1 VEFIRTFLFTP
12 GNNQIRIEKAYSLG
26 ADAVILDLEDAV
38 AVSEKKAARHMVKAV
53 LVKPKDL
60 ATYVRINSLTTE
72 SFYNDLVEIIEPGLD
87 GIILPKSETAE
98 DVRKV
103 DWLISLLERE
113 KNFPSGK
120 IDLIP
125 LVESALGVLNS
136 KEIAAA
142 CPRISRLAFGA
153 MDYTLDIGTGS
164 SKAGSELFYAR
175 AQLVA
180 ASRAAGKKPPVDT
193 VYPDIRDVEGL
204 LAETQAVKQLGFFG
218 KLVIH
223 PNQIDPVNKVFSP
236 TEEEVLWAAKAATA
250 FDQAEAQ
257 GTASIQLEGKFIDYP
272 VAMRA
277 KRALQL
283 AAAIASKSPALSRK
297 Q

>member
-1 VEFIRTFLFTP
+1 MELIRTFLFTP
-12 GNNQIRIEKAYSLG
+12 GNNEIRVEKAYGLG

-38 AVSEKKAARHMVKAV
+38 AVTEKKAARQMVKAI
-53 LVKPKDL
+53 LAKPRNV
-60 ATYVRINSLTTE
+60 ATFVRVNSLPTGF
-72 SFYNDLVEIIEPGLD
+72 FYGDLVEMVQPGLD

-98 DVRKV
+98 DVLKV
-103 DWLISLLERE
+103 DWLISLLEQE
-113 KNFPSGK
+113 KNLPAGK

-125 LVESALGVLNS
+125 LVESALGILNA

-142 CPRISRLAFGA
+142 CARVSRVAFGA
-153 MDYTLDIGTGS
+153 IDYTLDIGTS
-164 SKAGSELFYAR
+164 CSQAGSELFYAR

-193 VYPDIRDVEGL
+193 VYPDIKDIEGL
-204 LAETQAVKQLGFFG
+204 LLETKIVKQLGFFG
-218 KLVIH
+218 KMVIH

-236 TEEEVLWAAKAATA
+236 TEEEVLWASKVAAA

-277 KRALQL
+277 KRTLQL
-283 AAAIASKSPALSRK
+283 AAAIAGKKP
-297 Q
+297 

>member
-1 VEFIRTFLFTP
+1 MELIRTFLFTP
-12 GNNQIRIEKAYSLG
+12 GNNEIRVEKAYGLG

-38 AVSEKKAARHMVKAV
+38 AVTEKKAARQMVKAI
-53 LVKPKDL
+53 LAKPRNA
-60 ATYVRINSLTTE
+60 ATYVRVNSLPTG
-72 SFYNDLVEIIEPGLD
+72 FFFGDLMEMIQPGLD

-103 DWLISLLERE
+103 DWLISLLEQE
-113 KNFPSGK
+113 KTLPAGK

-125 LVESALGVLNS
+125 LVESALGILNA

-142 CPRISRLAFGA
+142 CARVSRVAFGA
-153 MDYTLDIGTGS
+153 IDYTLDIGIS
-164 SKAGSELFYAR
+164 CSQAGSELFYAR

-180 ASRAAGKKPPVDT
+180 ASRAVGKKPPVDT
-193 VYPDIRDVEGL
+193 VYPDIRDIEGL
-204 LAETQAVKQLGFFG
+204 LVETKAVKQLGFFG
-218 KLVIH
+218 KMVIH

-236 TEEEVLWAAKAATA
+236 TEEDVLWASKVAAA

-277 KRALQL
+277 KRTLQL
-283 AAAIASKSPALSRK
+283 AAAIAGKKP
-297 Q
+297 

>member
-1 VEFIRTFLFTP
+1 MELIRTFLFTP
-12 GNNQIRIEKAYSLG
+12 GNNEIRVEKAYGLG

-38 AVSEKKAARHMVKAV
+38 AVTEKKAARQMVKAI
-53 LVKPKDL
+53 LAKPRNA
-60 ATYVRINSLTTE
+60 ATYVRVNSLPTG
-72 SFYNDLVEIIEPGLD
+72 FFFGDLVEMIQPGLD

-103 DWLISLLERE
+103 DWLISLLEQE
-113 KNFPSGK
+113 KTLPAGK

-125 LVESALGVLNS
+125 LVESALGILNA

-142 CPRISRLAFGA
+142 CARVSRVAFGA
-153 MDYTLDIGTGS
+153 IDYTLDIGTS
-164 SKAGSELFYAR
+164 CSQAGSELFFAR

-193 VYPDIRDVEGL
+193 VYPDIKDIEGL
-204 LAETQAVKQLGFFG
+204 LVETKAVKQLGFFG
-218 KLVIH
+218 KMVIH

-236 TEEEVLWAAKAATA
+236 TEEDVLWASKVAAA

-277 KRALQL
+277 KRTLQL
-283 AAAIASKSPALSRK
+283 AAAIAGKKP
-297 Q
+297 

>member
-1 VEFIRTFLFTP
+1 MELIRTFLFTP
-12 GNNQIRIEKAYSLG
+12 GNNEIRVEKAYGLG

-38 AVSEKKAARHMVKAV
+38 AVTEKKAARQMVKAI
-53 LVKPKDL
+53 LAKPRNA
-60 ATYVRINSLTTE
+60 ATFVRVNSLTTGF
-72 SFYNDLVEIIEPGLD
+72 FYGDLVEMVQPGLD

-98 DVRKV
+98 DVLKV
-103 DWLISLLERE
+103 DWLISLLEQE
-113 KNFPSGK
+113 KNLPAGK

-125 LVESALGVLNS
+125 LVESALGILNA

-142 CPRISRLAFGA
+142 CARVSRVAFGA
-153 MDYTLDIGTGS
+153 IDYTLDIGTS
-164 SKAGSELFYAR
+164 CSQAGSELFYAR

-193 VYPDIRDVEGL
+193 VYPDIRDIEGL
-204 LAETQAVKQLGFFG
+204 LLETKIVKQLGFFG
-218 KLVIH
+218 KMVIH

-236 TEEEVLWAAKAATA
+236 TEEEVLWASKVAAA

-277 KRALQL
+277 KRTLQL
-283 AAAIASKSPALSRK
+283 AAAIAGKKP
-297 Q
+297 

>member
-1 VEFIRTFLFTP
+1 MELIRTFLFTP
-12 GNNQIRIEKAYSLG
+12 GNNEIRVEKAYGLG

-38 AVSEKKAARHMVKAV
+38 AVTEKKAARQMVKAI
-53 LVKPKDL
+53 LAKPRNA
-60 ATYVRINSLTTE
+60 ATFVRVNSLTTGF
-72 SFYNDLVEIIEPGLD
+72 FYGDLVEMVQPGLD

-98 DVRKV
+98 DVLKV
-103 DWLISLLERE
+103 DWLISLLEQE
-113 KNFPSGK
+113 KNLPAGK

-125 LVESALGVLNS
+125 LVESALGILNA

-142 CPRISRLAFGA
+142 CARVSRVAFGA
-153 MDYTLDIGTGS
+153 IDYTLDIGTS
-164 SKAGSELFYAR
+164 CSQAGSELFYAR

-193 VYPDIRDVEGL
+193 VYPDIRDTEGL
-204 LAETQAVKQLGFFG
+204 LLETKIVKQLGFFG
-218 KLVIH
+218 KMVIH

-236 TEEEVLWAAKAATA
+236 TEEEVLWASKVAAA

-277 KRALQL
+277 KRTLQL
-283 AAAIASKSPALSRK
+283 AAAIAGKKP
-297 Q
+297 